1 MLCYPKLTAVAAV
14 EPGSQDQ
21 NGHRAPTNKAW
32 PRLLEIDDEI
42 DSKMAKPWATVK
54 QIRMTALET

>member
-1 MLCYPKLTAVAAV
+1 MLCHPKLTAVAV

-21 NGHRAPTNKAW
+21 NGHRAPTNKVW
-32 PRLLEIDDEI
+32 PQLLEIDDEI
-42 DSKMAKPWATVK
+42 DSKMAKSWATVK